1 MVSSHDS
8 GYIELGNEKSLGE
21 MSRDD
26 FRLKYDGFSQ
36 LLVRLRDNTVVGAI
50 QKGGREDLLNS
61 APAHLQAAI
70 HEYGVYPGPGPLTEI
85 EQGYQGFRNRIAGEE
100 GPRFP

>member
-26 FRLKYDGFSQ
+26 FLSKYDGFSQ

-50 QKGGREDLLNS
+50 RKGGREDLLNS
-61 APAHLQAAI
+61 APANLQAAM
-70 HEYGVYPGPGPLTEI
+70 HEYGVYPGPAPLKEI
-85 EQGYQGFRNRIAGEE
+85 EEGYQGFRNRIAGGE